1 MKDNTIKKLVF
12 AALFAALSCAA
23 TMVIRIP
30 TPIGGYIHAGDAVVL
45 LSAFLLGPW
54 WGAAAAGLGSGLAD
68 LMAGYGLYV
77 PGTAAIKFI
86 VALLAGLLLNCKF
99 IKSVPVR
106 AIIAGVVGEVLHGAR
121 LPRVRGA
128 YPRLRCGRSRRSS
141 HELHPGRIRC
151 RCRCGSL
158 RSAAQNEVFQA
169 GLTSCGTSAGLDHRP
184 CRTDI
189 SASPTG
195 FRHS

>member
-54 WGAAAAGLGSGLAD
+54 WGAASQIVYVLLGSGLAD
-68 LMAGYGLYV
+68 LIAGYGLYV

-106 AIIAGVVGEVLHGAR
+106 AIIAGVVGEVFMVLGYLAYEALILGYGAAAVGGV
-121 LPRVRGA
+121 PMNCIQGA
-128 YPRLRCGRSRRSS
+128 FGVVA
-141 HELHPGRIRC
+141 G
-151 RCRCGSL
+151 
-158 RSAAQNEVFQA
+158 AALYAALLKTKYFKSV
-169 GLTSCGTSAGLDHRP
+169 
-184 CRTDI
+184 
-189 SASPTG
+189 
-195 FRHS
+195 